1 MENRVSLKHN
11 CDHYNDLRY
20 PHLNKRKFGDQ
31 EVDVVI
37 VGLGAGGVLIYE
49 LAKAGL
55 QVVGIEA
62 GPFWDPQT
70 DFASDELHAR
80 SLAWNDTRLSTGQ
93 NALQFGANNSGRGV
107 GGGTVHFTGVFY
119 RFHESDFQVRSLDGV
134 AADWPISYEDLAPYY
149 TKIEEEI
156 KVSGPREFPWGAF
169 HGPYPYPERNPITES
184 HGLVEAYS

>member
-37 VGLGAGGVLIYE
+37 VGLGAAGGVLIYE

-107 GGGTVHFTGVFY
+107 GEELYTSQGCSTASMRV
-119 RFHESDFQVRSLDGV
+119 
-134 AADWPISYEDLAPYY
+134 ISRCDPWMECGRLA
-149 TKIEEEI
+149 
-156 KVSGPREFPWGAF
+156 
-169 HGPYPYPERNPITES
+169 HQ
-184 HGLVEAYS
+184 L